1 MSRWTHRKT
10 NRSDRQLVSAFF
22 RNATGFH
29 ESAEAAVQ
37 RFPEMTL
44 YFLAIAIELSLKAY
58 LLRRGISDDWNRVH
72 IRHDLIKALR
82 CARRAGLKEP
92 PDGLVQIAALLS
104 PYYQTRR
111 IAEMPTAAVDGISW
125 TDACKTVRLLIDL
138 VREAIGE
145 GGSSHEPANAGRS
158 R

>member
-10 NRSDRQLVSAFF
+10 GRTDRQLASAFF
-22 RNATGFH
+22 RNATGFL
-29 ESAEAAVQ
+29 ESAEAGVP
-37 RFPEMTL
+37 RFPEMTR

-58 LLRRGISDDWNRVH
+58 LLHRGISDDWNRVH

-92 PDGLVQIAALLS
+92 TDGLVQIAALLS

-111 IAEMPTAAVDGISW
+111 IAEMPTAAIDAVSW
-125 TDACKTVRLLIDL
+125 VEPCQTVGRLIDI
-138 VREAIGE
+138 VKDAMGKD
-145 GGSSHEPANAGRS
+145 GSASLP
-158 R
+158 

>member
-10 NRSDRQLVSAFF
+10 DRTDRQLASAFF

-37 RFPEMTL
+37 RFPDMTR

-58 LLRRGISDDWNRVH
+58 LLHRGISDDWNRVH

-82 CARRAGLKEP
+82 CARRAGLNAP

-111 IAEMPTAAVDGISW
+111 IAELPTAAVDAVSW
-125 TDACKTVRLLIDL
+125 AEACKTVRRLIDV
-138 VREAIGE
+138 VRDSIGE
-145 GGSSHEPANAGRS
+145 GGSSQAAANARPS

>member
-10 NRSDRQLVSAFF
+10 GRSDRQLASAFF

-37 RFPEMTL
+37 RFPEMTR

-58 LLRRGISDDWNRVH
+58 LLHRGISDDWNRVH
-72 IRHDLIKALR
+72 IRHDLIKALS
-82 CARRAGLKEP
+82 CARRAGLNAP

-111 IAEMPTAAVDGISW
+111 IADMPTAVVDAVSW
-125 TDACKTVRLLIDL
+125 ADASQTVRQIIDI
-138 VREAIGE
+138 VRDSIGE
-145 GGSSHEPANAGRS
+145 GGSSQAAANTGLS

>member
-10 NRSDRQLVSAFF
+10 GRSDRQLALAFF

-29 ESAEAAVQ
+29 ESAEAAIQ
-37 RFPEMTL
+37 RFPEMTRYL
-44 YFLAIAIELSLKAY
+44 LAIAIELSLKAY
-58 LLRRGISDDWNRVH
+58 LLHRGISDDWNRIHV
-72 IRHDLIKALR
+72 RHDLIEALR
-82 CARRAGLKEP
+82 CARRAGLNAP

-111 IAEMPTAAVDGISW
+111 IADMPAAAVDAVSW
-125 TDACKTVRLLIDL
+125 TEACKTVSRLIDL

-145 GGSSHEPANAGRS
+145 GSSSQEAANAGRS

>member
-1 MSRWTHRKT
+1 
-10 NRSDRQLVSAFF
+10 LASAFC
-22 RNATGFH
+22 RNAAGFH
-29 ESAEAAVQ
+29 ESAEAAVE
-37 RFPEMTL
+37 RFPEMSR
-44 YFLAIAIELSLKAY
+44 YFLAIAIELALKAY
-58 LLRRGISDDWNRVH
+58 LLHRGISDDWNH

-92 PDGLVQIAALLS
+92 PGGLAQLAAVLG

-111 IAEMPTAAVDGISW
+111 IADMPAAAVDAVSW
-125 TDACKTVRLLIDL
+125 TDACKTVWRLIDV

-145 GGSSHEPANAGRS
+145 GSSTYPMAKPGLS